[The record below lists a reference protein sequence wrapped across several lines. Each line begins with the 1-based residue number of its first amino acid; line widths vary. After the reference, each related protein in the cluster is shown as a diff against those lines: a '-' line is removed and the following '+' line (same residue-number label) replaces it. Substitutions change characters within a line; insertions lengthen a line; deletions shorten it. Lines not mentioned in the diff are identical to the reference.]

1 MVNSPSLGRQTEPS
15 KKEYS
20 SWRDE
25 LLEEF
30 PQQDNP
36 DVTYPQE
43 TYAQLEKAGKSAP
56 ALNRDLQREL
66 FTMLTEYQRDGWE
79 VNGKELYPS
88 QRGHLFWGAS
98 ALTQG
103 KHSPSSLL
111 LKGPAGS
118 GKTLELGSFLQAGVR
133 LQLRGQ
139 LKGIIT
145 FCTAKSY
152 HMTSKTV
159 GRDYALKQMMKA
171 PPDVPPEVHIRA
183 LYRSLV
189 RMFPD
194 TMEKYF
200 SVADLKGYFD
210 QRSGDFDEE
219 RKKLEKILGD
229 LSDDEMLDAMAVLLS
244 GTGTLVA
251 GLDEDAAPEIL
262 RFDLS
267 GESDEESAVAYAG
280 DAAFGIPPDYPV
292 YTQKSW
298 NALAALNG
306 EAPRVL
312 LTTTNAF
319 VNMNIR
325 KGMEDIFRHVDMI
338 LCDEARR
345 TSETTFQTP
354 IRQAGKS
361 SNPIVV
367 GATNTRYDNRWGAD
381 SPEQSLRQ
389 AIGVSLPNLR
399 VNLFPGADCEHYPSE
414 SEEAV
419 SQLLKAHF
427 AKIPLLKKS
436 PSEMNAVL
444 VVHSKLV
451 GMIGSRLREIYDDI
465 RGMKAEI
472 HRYDAKSGDAAL
484 AGISQKALLE
494 AWFVRER
501 KDGPNILV
509 TTPSTAADALDLPN
523 IENLTIATRVAP
535 DILYRLLGRALHNNK
550 HLEHGKSYG
559 VYVAQQQFANSA
571 LGATPFGIIDHGL
584 PLDEKTGFDWIPGQ
598 ILLSQEQHNQ
608 EISRVLK
615 KKKYKKSRVPGTSF
629 KRGTEDFKT
638 AGGTMLVESDRAA
651 FRPPLHSV
659 RQPQAE
665 ESHHLDAYRP
675 NDDTLTDFLAQ
686 IDAGDLMFTES
697 RSLLAAAS
705 VAHLNNRPWT
715 KAVIAKVAEI
725 RRRTAGNS

>member
-1 MVNSPSLGRQTEPS
+1 MVNHPSLGRQTEPS

-20 SWRDE
+20 AWLDE
-25 LLEEF
+25 LLETF

-36 DVTYPQE
+36 DVVYPPE
-43 TYAQLEKAGKSAP
+43 TYAKVEAAGKGAP

-66 FTMLTEYQRDGWE
+66 FTMMMESERNSWE
-79 VNGKELYPS
+79 VNGKEVYPS

-103 KHSPSSLL
+103 KKSPSSLL

-118 GKTLELGSFLQAGVR
+118 GKTLELGCLLQAGVR

-139 LKGIIT
+139 LKGVIT
-145 FCTAKSY
+145 FCTAKPY

-171 PPDVPPEVHIRA
+171 PPDVPPEMHIRA

-219 RKKLEKILGD
+219 REKLKKILGI

-267 GESDEESAVAYAG
+267 GENDDESAVAYAG

-298 NALAALNG
+298 HALSERNG
-306 EAPRVL
+306 EAPLVL
-312 LTTTNAF
+312 LTTSNAF
-319 VNMNIR
+319 VNMNMR
-325 KGMEDIFRHVDMI
+325 KGMEGVLRKVDMI

-361 SNPIVV
+361 SNPLVI
-367 GATNTRYDNRWGAD
+367 GATNIRYDNRWGAD

-399 VNLFPGADCEHYPSE
+399 VNLFPGADGEHYPSE

-427 AKIPLLKKS
+427 AKIPLLKKP
-436 PSEMNAVL
+436 PSEMNALL

-451 GMIGSRLREIYDDI
+451 GMIGSRLREIYDDM

-472 HRYDAKSGDAAL
+472 HRYDAKSGDASL

-501 KDGPNILV
+501 KEGPNILV

-523 IENLTIATRVAP
+523 IENLTIGTRASP
-535 DILYRLLGRALHNNK
+535 DVLYRLLGRALHNNK
-550 HLEHGKSYG
+550 HLAEGKFYG
-559 VYVAQQQFANSA
+559 VYVAQQQFANSP
-571 LGATPFGIIDHGL
+571 LGTTPFGIVDHGL
-584 PLDEKTGFDWIPGQ
+584 PLDEKTGFDWTPGQ
-598 ILLSQEQHNQ
+598 ILLSQEHHSR

-629 KRGTEDFKT
+629 RRGTDDFIT
-638 AGGTMLVESDRAA
+638 AEGTMLVGSDRAA
-651 FRPPLHSV
+651 LHPPLRSV

-665 ESHHLDAYRP
+665 ESYYLDTYLP
-675 NDDTLTDFLAQ
+675 NEDTLTDFLAQ
-686 IDAGDLMFTES
+686 IDASDLIFTEKK
-697 RSLLAAAS
+697 SLLAAAS
-705 VAHLNNRPWT
+705 IARFANRSWT

-725 RRRTAGNS
+725 RRRIAGSS